1 MKKKKAL
8 NIFEKLSNRKEN
20 IFRYKLKS
28 GDMLIYNNFK
38 VLHGREKFNDLKKE
52 KRLILRAW
60 IKSRNTNY
68 IGLNLLDAYM
78 DR

>member
-20 IFRYKLKS
+20 IFRYKLNS